1 MRIGNMKEEEK
12 GRKFADLLHFIRK
25 SPIASEN
32 RLTAKAFPGIR
43 AWTQPLVPPSLPLQ
57 VQRPRLLMHEFK
69 STGLNPALAF
79 KVK

>member
-1 MRIGNMKEEEK
+1 MKEEEK

-32 RLTAKAFPGIR
+32 RLTAKACPGIR
-43 AWTQPLVPPSLPLQ
+43 AWTQPLVPPSLPLEFTR
-57 VQRPRLLMHEFK
+57 VQRARLLMHEFK